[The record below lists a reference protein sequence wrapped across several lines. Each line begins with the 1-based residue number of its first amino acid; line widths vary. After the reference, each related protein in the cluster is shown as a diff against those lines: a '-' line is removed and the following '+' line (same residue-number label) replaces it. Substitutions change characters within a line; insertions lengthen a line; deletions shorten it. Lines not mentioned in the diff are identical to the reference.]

1 MEILVNKNILKHPQT
16 WHIRLPHKTIH
27 LQYEIVI
34 KYQCNKTLV
43 SLNAYTNYISQ
54 VTKCRKESAFDVN
67 GLHERTAVLKL
78 QHLTSSLCGFD
89 QETIEF
95 DLKHHWHSR
104 NRLHKSPV
112 NFLFSTSKFQKSR
125 LKPLF
130 LNSGWLDRITFH
142 ATHLE

>member
-1 MEILVNKNILKHPQT
+1 M
-16 WHIRLPHKTIH
+16 
-27 LQYEIVI
+27 I

-43 SLNAYTNYISQ
+43 SLNAYTNYISH

-95 DLKHHWHSR
+95 DLKHH
-104 NRLHKSPV
+104 
-112 NFLFSTSKFQKSR
+112 
-125 LKPLF
+125 
-130 LNSGWLDRITFH
+130 
-142 ATHLE
+142 